1 MPRPLALATLALVG
15 LTACASCQKSGG
27 AHGEDET
34 PEMTTTTP
42 DQAKLPKVH
51 LTGADGKVHT
61 VTVEVVRTGKELE
74 RGLMYRRHLDPD
86 AGMLFLMGEEKV
98 QTFWMK
104 NTYLPLDMIFIQKD
118 MVVAGVYENAPPQT
132 LDLRYVDKPSSYV
145 LEVNAFWAREHGIG
159 AGAKVRYE
167 NVRE

>member
-1 MPRPLALATLALVG
+1 MSRPFALVPLALVG

-34 PEMTTTTP
+34 PEMSTGVP
-42 DQAKLPKVH
+42 DRATLPKVH
-51 LTGADGKVHT
+51 LTAADGKEHT
-61 VTVEVVRTGKELE
+61 VVVEVVRSGKELE
-74 RGLMYRRHLDPD
+74 RGLMYRRHLDAD
-86 AGMLFLMGEEKV
+86 AGMLFIMGEEKV

-104 NTYLPLDMIFIQKD
+104 NTYIPLDMIFIQKD
-118 MVVAGVYENAPPQT
+118 MVVAGVYENAPPET
-132 LDLRYVDKPSSYV
+132 LDLRFVDTPSSYV
-145 LEVNAFWAREHGIG
+145 LEVNAFWAKEHGIG